1 MRITETCRDCLL
13 SRVRFEAELCT
24 EDTAIVEEAV
34 RASRTLL
41 DSLFE
46 DDVPAPVIASAV
58 HRCCYRT
65 VGAVDPYRTLKYQD
79 TRTARDVVAKVR
91 HLITDFPSAIRAA
104 VIGNAMDY
112 GVMGHTIA
120 EDFISFFKAEFEKGL
135 FIDDSDEIAKA
146 ARRVVY
152 FMDNTGESFFDRI
165 LIEELKHLGAY
176 VTVAVKHAPILND
189 VTLDEARDAGIDE
202 VADHLTT
209 TGGGAE
215 IGVNLKLIPDDLKDA
230 IQSSTL
236 IISKGLA
243 NYESLSDYSNL
254 PPVAY
259 LLVAKC
265 DPIAEKLGVP
275 KGAKIAHI
283 IR

>member
-1 MRITETCRDCLL
+1 
-13 SRVRFEAELCT
+13 
-24 EDTAIVEEAV
+24 
-34 RASRTLL
+34 
-41 DSLFE
+41 
-46 DDVPAPVIASAV
+46 
-58 HRCCYRT
+58 
-65 VGAVDPYRTLKYQD
+65 
-79 TRTARDVVAKVR
+79 
-91 HLITDFPSAIRAA
+91 
-104 VIGNAMDY
+104 MDY

-120 EDFISFFKAEFEKGL
+120 EDFVSFFKAEFEKGL

-176 VTVAVKHAPILND
+176 VTVAVKQAPILND

-215 IGVNLKLIPDDLKDA
+215 IGVNLKLIPDDLLDA
-230 IQSSTL
+230 IQSATL

-243 NYESLSDYSNL
+243 NYESLSDYSKL

-265 DPIAEKLGVP
+265 DPIAERFNVP

>member
-24 EDTAIVEEAV
+24 EDKTIIEEAV

-58 HRCCYRT
+58 HRCCYRS

-91 HLITDFPSAIRAA
+91 PLITDLSTAIRAA
-104 VIGNAMDY
+104 VIGNSMDY
-112 GVMGHTIA
+112 GVKGHTIA
-120 EDFISFFKAEFEKGL
+120 EDFVSFFKSEFEKGL
-135 FIDDSDEIAKA
+135 AIDDSEEIARA

-165 LIEELKHLGAY
+165 LIEELKHLGAH
-176 VTVAVKHAPILND
+176 VTVAVKEAPILND
-189 VTLDEARDAGIDE
+189 VTLNEARDAGIDE
-202 VADHLTT
+202 VADHLTI

-215 IGVNLKLIPDDLKDA
+215 LGVNLDQIPGDLKDA
-230 IQSSTL
+230 IRSATL

-243 NYESLSDYSNL
+243 NYESLSDYSGL

-265 DPIAEKLGVP
+265 DPIAEKINVP

>member
-24 EDTAIVEEAV
+24 EDKTIIEEAV
-34 RASRTLL
+34 RTSRTLL

-58 HRCCYRT
+58 HRCCYRS

-91 HLITDFPSAIRAA
+91 PLITDLSTAIRAA
-104 VIGNAMDY
+104 VIGNSMDY

-120 EDFISFFKAEFEKGL
+120 EDFVSFFKSEFEKGL
-135 FIDDSDEIAKA
+135 AIDDSEEIARA

-165 LIEELKHLGAY
+165 LIEELKHLGAH
-176 VTVAVKHAPILND
+176 VTVAVKEAPILND
-189 VTLDEARDAGIDE
+189 VTLNEARDAGIDE
-202 VADHLTT
+202 VADHLTI

-215 IGVNLKLIPDDLKDA
+215 LGVNLDLIPDDLKEA
-230 IQSSTL
+230 IRSATL

-243 NYESLSDYSNL
+243 NYESLSDYSGL

-265 DPIAEKLGVP
+265 DPIAEKINVP